1 MNILVLGLDLT
12 YLVERQEGQPGP
24 QDQGLAFQQA
34 QLGPKQVRE
43 QVWEPGQGLLL
54 RLQALVQVQLAFQR

>member
-1 MNILVLGLDLT
+1 MMKSLDLA
-12 YLVERQEGQPGP
+12 YLVERQGGRPGP

-34 QLGPKQVRE
+34 QPGPKQVRG
-43 QVWEPGQGLLL
+43 QVWEPGQGLGL